1 MGLIK
6 LEVNKMDRKKTFYII
21 LLIISFITL
30 ILWMDILGSEPLPIT
45 QILFA
50 VILFIAILYMVA
62 DAYFSYYS
70 EKVIFAEGD
79 EKDTNFFNVINKP
92 AHQPTP
98 RFARIFKYKG
108 YTWTYSGY
116 NAGIRTGKGNEL
128 FFSFSE
134 MTSIIGKTLIFKGKQ
149 KRISHETF
157 YEYIGYDKEL
167 FKQVVQG
174 NNKLKIYAPTP
185 LNEEETHQIM
195 TIKGGYDFDDDR
207 FDIVDTFIK
216 ERIGPNEMSLE
227 NLKNNIHNTLEF
239 SERAM
244 GDIKRNFFQVE
255 DARGTG
261 VKVPSIKDDREL

>member
-1 MGLIK
+1 
-6 LEVNKMDRKKTFYII
+6 MDRKKTFYII
-21 LLIISFITL
+21 LAAFVIISSL
-30 ILWMDILGSEPLPIT
+30 LWLNILGSEPLPIT

-50 VILFIAILYMVA
+50 VIMFIAILHMVA

-79 EKDTNFFNVINKP
+79 EKDTNLFNVINKP

-149 KRISHETF
+149 KQISHETF
-157 YEYIGYDKEL
+157 YAYINHDKEL

-174 NNKLKIYAPTP
+174 NNKLKIYVPLP
-185 LNEEETHQIM
+185 LNEEETYQIM
-195 TIKGGYDFDDDR
+195 TIKGSYDFDSDR
-207 FDIVDTFIK
+207 FEVVDKFIK
-216 ERIGPNEMSLE
+216 ERIEPNELSLE
-227 NLKNNIHNTLEF
+227 NLKNNLHNTLEF

-244 GDIKRNFFQVE
+244 GDIKRNYFQFE

-261 VKVPSIKDDREL
+261 VKVPSVKDDREI